1 MKKLFIFL
9 FVIPLFFSCKNKEAE
24 ALKLKND
31 SLALEVKLRD
41 STVNNFFESFNQIEA
56 NLDTIK
62 KKEKI
67 ITVSATGSEVQQDT
81 KDRIN
86 GDIQMIYDLMQKNK
100 NTISRL
106 KRQLK
111 KSDIKIAQLEK
122 MIESLTRQLG
132 EKDVEIT
139 ALKDKLEKMNIQITA
154 LVSNVDSLNNVSK
167 NKENVINQKTD
178 VINTAYYV
186 FGTKK
191 ELIDNKV
198 IQKEGGLFNKT
209 TKMADNFNKDYFT
222 KIDIRKTTSIEL
234 HAKKATLLTTHPA
247 SSYKIE
253 GTKVAD
259 KLVIT
264 NAEEFWS
271 VSKYLVIVVEN

>member
-1 MKKLFIFL
+1 MKKIFIL
-9 FVIPLFFSCKNKEAE
+9 LLVIPLFFSCKNKEAE
-24 ALKLKND
+24 ALKLKTD
-31 SLALEVKLRD
+31 SLTREVKLRD
-41 STVNNFFESFNQIEA
+41 STVNNFFESFNQIES

-67 ITVSATGSEVQQDT
+67 ITVSATGSEVQQET

-86 GDIQMIYDLMQKNK
+86 SDIQMIYDLMQKNK

-106 KRQLK
+106 KRQMK

-122 MIESLTRQLG
+122 MIESLTKQLG

-139 ALKDKLEKMNIQITA
+139 TLKDKLEKMNIQIT
-154 LVSNVDSLNNVSK
+154 LLSSNVDSLNRVSK

-178 VINTAYYV
+178 AMNTAYYV

-198 IQKEGGLFNKT
+198 IQKEGGLFNKNA
-209 TKMADNFNKDYFT
+209 KMADNFNKDYFT

-234 HAKKATLLTTHPA
+234 HAKKATLLTTHPR
-247 SSYKIE
+247 SSYTIE
-253 GTKVAD
+253 GNKVAD

-264 NAEEFWS
+264 NVDDFWG
-271 VSKYLVIVVEN
+271 VSKYLVIVVE